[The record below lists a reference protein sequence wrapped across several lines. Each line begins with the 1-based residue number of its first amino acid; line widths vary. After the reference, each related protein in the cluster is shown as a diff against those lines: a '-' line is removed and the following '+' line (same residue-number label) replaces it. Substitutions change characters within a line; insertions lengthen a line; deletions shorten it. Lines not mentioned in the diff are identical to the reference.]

1 MQSIDKAT
9 IGERIQS
16 RRRELSLTQVKVAE
30 EIGVS
35 MAAISLWE
43 KNKTNLS
50 SENLQKLAQVLQC
63 SVSWLLNGEDS
74 FDNQV
79 TTYTGG
85 NCSSHRILKIFDL
98 LPDKEKAK
106 IVEFAEELLSKH
118 AKALENELNKVKK
131 NINNI

>member
-1 MQSIDKAT
+1 MQSVDKVT

-16 RRRELSLTQVKVAE
+16 RRRELGLTQGKVAE

-43 KNKTNLS
+43 KNRTNLS

-63 SVSWLLNGEDS
+63 GIPWLLNGEKS
-74 FDNQV
+74 VDNQV
-79 TTYTGG
+79 NTCIGDDY
-85 NCSSHRILKIFDL
+85 SHRILKILDL

-106 IVEFAEELLSKH
+106 IIEFAEESLSKH
-118 AKALENELNKVKK
+118 AKTLENELNKIKK
-131 NINNI
+131 NINNL